1 MTNYIQNLMKTNKL
15 FIYALAVIFSVSGIV
30 NAQTKSKTSAKP
42 ATKTTLADEVIPLDP
57 SIKTGKLP
65 NGFTYYI
72 RKNIEPKNRVQL
84 YLANKVGSILEND
97 NQQGLAHFME
107 HMSFNGTKNF
117 PKNDLVNY
125 LQKAGVRFG
134 ADLNA
139 YTSFDETV
147 YQLPIPSD
155 DPEVLK
161 NGIQIMRDWA
171 QDATLDPAEID
182 KERGVVLEEKRLG
195 KGAQQRMQD
204 KYLPML
210 FNNSRYSNRLPIGTE
225 DVLKNFIPETIRQFY
240 KDWYRP
246 DMQALIVV
254 GDIDVNAI
262 EQMIKAK
269 FSDLKNPVNPQQRT
283 NYTIP
288 LINKNQFIA
297 VTDKEFPVSVAQI
310 MIKHPESKLITKT
323 DYRNSIIRSLF
334 NQMLGAR
341 FSELSKQADPPFLQG
356 GANIGGFLAGL
367 DMYNAFVV
375 AKPGEMERGF
385 RALLTETERV
395 KRFGFTQTELDRAKQ
410 SYLINMESSFK
421 EKDKTPSESLVN
433 EYVRN
438 FLEQEASPGIEYEYN
453 LAKGFT
459 GGISLADINGLAK
472 QYITD
477 VNRDVI
483 IMGPEKDKDKLPN
496 EATVNGW
503 INNVKQENISAYVD
517 QVSDKPLLASKPTAG
532 KVTAER
538 KIAELGITELSLSN
552 GVKVFLKPTD
562 FKNDEISFTA
572 FSPGG
577 TSLYS
582 NTDFQSAAYATAAIR
597 SGGIGEFNSV
607 QLPKLLTG
615 KRVSVSPFISE
626 RSEGISGS
634 TTPKDLETALQLT
647 YLYFTQP
654 RKDAE
659 TFKGLIAQQKGGLA
673 NRGNDPNSV
682 FADSVSAILGSYN
695 VRRTGPTLEKIDQIS
710 LDRAFEIYKDRFADA
725 SDFTFTFVGSFDTE
739 KIKPLLEQYLGS
751 LPSTK
756 RTESAKDL
764 GIRIPTGKLDKRV
777 YKGQE
782 PKANVRLVFSGDY
795 TYNEKNNNQLDALAE
810 VLNIKLIERLREDE
824 GGVYGVGARASYNKY
839 PQSRYTFNIS
849 FACAPENVEK
859 LIASTL
865 DEINKIKQNG
875 AQAVD
880 IEKFI
885 AEESRTTETQ
895 LKENGFWLSYL
906 NNQLQNDEDP
916 KQVLTYL
923 DSLKDLNPEVLK
935 VAANTFLSGTNYI
948 RLILLPEK

>member
-1 MTNYIQNLMKTNKL
+1 MKTNKL
-15 FIYALAVIFSVSGIV
+15 FIYVLAAIFSVSGIV
-30 NAQTKSKTSAKP
+30 NAQTKSKTAAKP
-42 ATKTTLADEVIPLDP
+42 AARITPAGDVIPLDP

-155 DPEVLK
+155 NPEILK

-171 QDATLDPAEID
+171 QDATLDPVEIN

-195 KGAQQRMQD
+195 KGAQKRMQD

-225 DVLKNFIPETIRQFY
+225 DVLKNSTPETIRQFY

-246 DMQALIVV
+246 NLQALIVV
-254 GDIDVNAI
+254 GDIDVNAM
-262 EQMIKAK
+262 EQMIKSK
-269 FSDLKNPVNPQQRT
+269 FSDLKNPANPRQRT

-334 NQMLGAR
+334 NQMLGTR
-341 FSELSKQADPPFLQG
+341 FSELSKQADPPFLQA
-356 GANIGGFLAGL
+356 GANISGFLAGL
-367 DMYNAFVV
+367 DTYSAFVV

-385 RALLTETERV
+385 KAVLTETERV

-421 EKDKTPSESLVN
+421 EKDKTPSESLVS

-453 LAKGFT
+453 LAKNFT
-459 GGISLADINGLAK
+459 GGINLEDVNGLAK
-472 QYITD
+472 RYITD
-477 VNRDVI
+477 LNRDVI

-517 QVSDKPLLASKPTAG
+517 QVSDKPLLAFKPAAG

-538 KIAELGITELSLSN
+538 KTAELGITELSLSN
-552 GVKVFLKPTD
+552 GVKVILKPTD

-582 NTDFQSAAYATAAIR
+582 NADFQSAAYATAIIR
-597 SGGIGEFNSV
+597 SGGIAEFNSV

-615 KRVSVSPFISE
+615 KRISVSPFISE

-659 TFKGLIAQQKGGLA
+659 TFKGLIAQQRGRLA

-682 FADSVSAILGSYN
+682 FADSVAAILGNYN
-695 VRRTGPTLEKIDQIS
+695 VRRTGPTLEKIDQVS
-710 LDRAFEIYKDRFADA
+710 LDRAFEIYKDRFSDA
-725 SDFTFTFVGSFDTE
+725 SDFTFTFVGSFDPE
-739 KIKPLLEQYLGS
+739 RIKPLLEQYLGS
-751 LPSTK
+751 LPSIK
-756 RTESAKDL
+756 RSESAKDL
-764 GIRIPTGKLDKRV
+764 GIIIPAGKLDKRI

-795 TYNEKNNNQLDALAE
+795 TYNEKNNNQLDALSE
-810 VLNIKLIERLREDE
+810 VLSIKLIERLREDE

-839 PQSRYTFNIS
+839 PQNRYNFNIS

-895 LKENGFWLSYL
+895 LKDNGFWLGYL
-906 NNQLQNDEDP
+906 TNQLQNDEDP

-923 DSLKDLNPEVLK
+923 DSLKDLNPDSLK
-935 VAANTFLSGTNYI
+935 VAANTYLSGNNYI
-948 RLILLPEK
+948 RLVLLPEKQ